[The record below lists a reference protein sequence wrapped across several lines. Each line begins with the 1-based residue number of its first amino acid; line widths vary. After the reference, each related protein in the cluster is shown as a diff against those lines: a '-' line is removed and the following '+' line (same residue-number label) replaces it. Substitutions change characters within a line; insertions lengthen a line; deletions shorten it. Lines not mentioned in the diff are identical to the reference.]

1 MLTRREFLRLM
12 MASSTAALTGSLA
25 SAAAQEREN
34 YVILLIVDAGR
45 ADVFYNAIRSGELP
59 NIKEHI
65 YDRGTH
71 VENALV
77 AFPTLTLALHPTI
90 MTGYYPGHHGIISN
104 VWFDRK
110 TRTKRDYPAP
120 GVDILRYP
128 KDLEKY
134 TIFELLSDIK
144 TAAIF
149 ENCNRGAT
157 YKKLPAFVTIKLS
170 VRGQLE
176 KIIPLSYMGVDTMA
190 AEATIDMIR
199 KPAKKRP
206 RLIVTWFFA
215 NDKLSHGYGP
225 ESSEADV
232 GRKNLDKQIGRIVQA
247 LEKKQ
252 IYDRTTFILTADHG
266 QSATTKHWN
275 IGKFIAD
282 DLGIDVKEKYNLM
295 DKYITEFD
303 IAISPLQDFGGL
315 EELDELVQAHKRIL
329 KPERYEAVVCA
340 SGNSFAQI
348 YMAYKDEKNNTHW
361 DKKPPLSLL
370 RDYPVRQ
377 GRIDL
382 IDKFR
387 RLEAVDF
394 LCVQDTPGKIHIFSK
409 DGESVIKR
417 KSDEYA
423 YSVVNGIDPLGYKD
437 DNLCSHL
444 VDSGFHSADEWL
456 EHTCDALRPN
466 GPEAISQVFDSDKCG
481 DILISAAQDWEIC
494 EDYYPHKGDHGRLIR
509 EDVRVPLIIGGYGIK
524 KGSLK
529 YARIT
534 DVCPTILEILGYRYD
549 SKFVGKALFSSRS
562 RKT

>member
-1 MLTRREFLRLM
+1 MI
-12 MASSTAALTGSLA
+12 ASGAAALTGGLVAA
-25 SAAAQEREN
+25 SAQEKDN

-45 ADVFYNAIRSGELP
+45 ADVFYEMIRNGEAP

-71 VENALV
+71 VKNAIA

-90 MTGYYPGHHGIISN
+90 MTGYYPGHHGIVSN

-110 TRTKRDYPAP
+110 TRQKRDYPAT

-128 KDLEKY
+128 GDLDKY

-157 YKKLPAFVTIKLS
+157 YKKLPVFATIKLS
-170 VRGQLE
+170 IRGQLE
-176 KIIPLSYMGVDTMA
+176 KMIPLSYMDVDTMA
-190 AEATIDMIR
+190 ADATIDMIR
-199 KPAKKRP
+199 KPVKQRP

-225 ESSEADV
+225 RSPQTEI

-247 LEKKQ
+247 LKKEQ

-266 QSATTKHWN
+266 QSETTKHWN

-282 DLGIDVKEKYNLM
+282 NLGMDVKEKYNPM

-315 EELDELVQAHKRIL
+315 EELDEFVQSYKRIL
-329 KPERYEAVVCA
+329 RPERYDAVVCA
-340 SGNSFAQI
+340 SGNAFAQI
-348 YMAYKDEKNNTHW
+348 YVAYKDEKNNAHW

-370 RDYPVRQ
+370 RNYPVRRR
-377 GRIDL
+377 RIDL
-382 IDKFR
+382 IEELR
-387 RLEAVDF
+387 GREPVDF
-394 LCVQDTPGKIHIFSK
+394 LCAQDSPGTIHIFSK
-409 DGESVIKR
+409 DGESVIRRESGK
-417 KSDEYA
+417 YA
-423 YSVVNGIDPLGYKD
+423 YSVVNEIDPLGYKD
-437 DNLCSHL
+437 ERTCSHL
-444 VDSGFHSADEWL
+444 VDSGFHPADEWL
-456 EHTCDALRPN
+456 EHTCTALRPN
-466 GPEAISQVFDSDKCG
+466 GPEAISQAFDSDKCG

-494 EDYYPHKGDHGRLIR
+494 EDYYPHQGDHGRLIR
-509 EDVRVPLIIGGYGIK
+509 EDVRVPLIIGGDGIK
-524 KGSLK
+524 RGSVK

-534 DVCPTILEILGYRYD
+534 DICPTILEILGYVIPIHKKD
-549 SKFVGKALFSSRS
+549 
-562 RKT
+562 